1 MKYKKIIEELIL
13 INIEENID
21 YYCERG
27 YFRYLKEIAKETKT
41 KKETYKKMNNKKIF
55 SKLMKE
61 TINDIKRIPYIYDFN
76 YYVEKD
82 LK

>member
-1 MKYKKIIEELIL
+1 MKYKIIKELIF

-21 YYCERG
+21 YYYEQG
-27 YFRYLKEIAKETKT
+27 YFKYLKELVEKTKT
-41 KKETYKKMNNKKIF
+41 KKEIYIKMNNKKIF

-61 TINDIKRIPYIYDFN
+61 TIKDIKKIPYIYDFN
-76 YYVEKD
+76 YNAEKN

>member
-1 MKYKKIIEELIL
+1 MKYKIIKELIL

-27 YFRYLKEIAKETKT
+27 YFKSLNKLAEKAKT
-41 KKETYKKMNNKKIF
+41 KKEIYKKMNNKKIF

-61 TINDIKRIPYIYDFN
+61 TLKEINRIPYIYDFN
-76 YYVEKD
+76 YYADEN